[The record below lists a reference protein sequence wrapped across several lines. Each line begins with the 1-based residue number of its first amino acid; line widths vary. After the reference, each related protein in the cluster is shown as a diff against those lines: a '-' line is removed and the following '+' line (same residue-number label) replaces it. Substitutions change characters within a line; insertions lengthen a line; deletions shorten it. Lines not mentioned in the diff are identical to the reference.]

1 LVWIQII
8 REIFTSRFDW
18 LGHEHL
24 NATYFQNVSFLIN
37 DFICVSSTI
46 KLINWTENDLWSL
59 YKSLSLLVEK
69 NMNEGPFTCSF
80 SAWNHII

>member
-8 REIFTSRFDW
+8 REIGTSRFDW
-18 LGHEHL
+18 LGHENL
-24 NATYFQNVSFLIN
+24 NATYFQN
-37 DFICVSSTI
+37 DFICISSTI

-59 YKSLSLLVEK
+59 YKSLSSFVEK